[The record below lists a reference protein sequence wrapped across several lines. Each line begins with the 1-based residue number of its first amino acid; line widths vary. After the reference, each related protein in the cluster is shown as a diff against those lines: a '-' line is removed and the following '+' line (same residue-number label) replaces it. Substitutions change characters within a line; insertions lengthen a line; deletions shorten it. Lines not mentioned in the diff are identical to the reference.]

1 MITLVDPR
9 LMRIYAQKEKIVNAG
24 NKKIKK
30 IIKMTAHSY

>member
-24 NKKIKK
+24 TGEK